1 MVLPCTVSGLPLAD
15 SRPAGDRPV
24 HSADADSCCKGCS
37 HLEHSILTSDYQIP
51 QLTNGRLQ
59 NLVINTKLR

>member
-24 HSADADSCCKGCS
+24 HSADAGSCCKGCS
-37 HLEHSILTSDYQIP
+37 HLEHSILTSD
-51 QLTNGRLQ
+51 
-59 NLVINTKLR
+59 